1 MYNPKVKSCICNN
14 NKLLLNYPPDGHLE
28 RVGCEH
34 DDRKELHWR
43 GSHWQA
49 KLLVSRLSWAWSD
62 AQIWGNY
69 PIILSHRK
77 RFGFGFGA
85 VSVGPGKMP
94 VCLLWVDLRKLP
106 QHCQRKRFRFMPLPL
121 SVQLVWGK
129 WEVILHT
136 GKCRSGQ
143 EQLTTTLTSVWG
155 DLSITLA
162 STTNFGFIVCF
173 LNFAITVLPPNY
185 YASKVLI
192 LAELVISNDA
202 SLLITGLTFEG
213 HWPILHC
220 RQFLSQHP
228 CHFIHFEN

>member
-1 MYNPKVKSCICNN
+1 MTFPVQSCSIKTHIKICTFCSHNGVIYVIGGDDGTSNLSSVEMYNPKVKSCICNN

-77 RFGFGFGA
+77 RFGFGA

-143 EQLTTTLTSVWG
+143 EQLTTSLTSVWG

-162 STTNFGFIVCF
+162 STTNFGFIVF
-173 LNFAITVLPPNY
+173 F
-185 YASKVLI
+185 LI
-192 LAELVISNDA
+192 L
-202 SLLITGLTFEG
+202 
-213 HWPILHC
+213 
-220 RQFLSQHP
+220 Q
-228 CHFIHFEN
+228 